1 MEWFD
6 DDFFKTLKEMGVIQ
20 VEKVPDEINR
30 LIKERDKWKQL
41 FERERVRNEYLTEAL
56 SILTKYLG

>member
-20 VEKVPDEINR
+20 DEIES
-30 LIKERDKWKQL
+30 LIKERDEWKQL
-41 FERERVRNEYLTEAL
+41 FENERIKNKYLTEAL
-56 SILTKYLG
+56 DILTKYLG